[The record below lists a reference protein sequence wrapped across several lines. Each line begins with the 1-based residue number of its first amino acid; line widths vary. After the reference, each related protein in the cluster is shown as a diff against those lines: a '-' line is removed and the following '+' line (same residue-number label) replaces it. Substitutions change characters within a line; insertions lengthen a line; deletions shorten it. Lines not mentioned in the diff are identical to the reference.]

1 MSNNIKAIFNKLYVG
16 NTEIDA
22 NSNVNITGNISTA
35 GNLSVSGTLTL
46 LDSNSSNI
54 NNLVCNKIITSGL
67 ITANN
72 GITCNNKNIN
82 LVADPVNI
90 NDAVNKNYI
99 DNLVFQSINNYLIN
113 NSIQIQKLLFTGDG
127 TKALFDDGTFKVI
140 SSTTFLVSNYSQ
152 ITNLHGFSI
161 NFSYLPMPNGPR
173 TLQNLMY
180 YSYC

>member
-1 MSNNIKAIFNKLYVG
+1 MSNIEANFNKLYVG
-16 NTEIDA
+16 NNEIDA

-127 TKALFDDGTFKVI
+127 TKALFDDGTFKTI
-140 SSTTFLVSNYSQ
+140 NTNNYK
-152 ITNLHGFSI
+152 
-161 NFSYLPMPNGPR
+161 MPNNDII
-173 TLQNLMY
+173 LNY
-180 YSYC
+180 